1 MALLETVNPEKAE
14 GEVKE
19 AYSVFMER
27 AGMVPKPFEMLSVS
41 PELQKMQVQ
50 GIDYYMQHPTLTF
63 PLLAHIRYLIA
74 REYNY
79 QFCINFNSEL
89 LQFVGLDDDQL
100 QTVAKDPSQTTL
112 EEKDK
117 AMLLFVLKAIKTPDF
132 VEQKDVDTLREM
144 GWTDRDIFDA
154 VAHGANMIAPS
165 ILMKA
170 FKID

>member
-1 MALLETVNPEKAE
+1 MAIIKTIPPEEAE
-14 GEVKE
+14 GEM
-19 AYSVFMER
+19 AER
-27 AGMVPKPFEMLSVS
+27 YDKFIKTAGSVPKPFEMLSVS

-63 PLLAHIRYLIA
+63 PLLAHIRYLVA

-89 LQFVGLDDDQL
+89 LQFVGLDDEQL

-132 VEQKDVDTLREM
+132 VEQKDVDALREM